1 MTRIGDFLK
10 APGGPQLECGCLPV
24 GAMASGMRVEL
35 PYVAVRGAH
44 PGKTLWINGQVHGD
58 EINGMIASLRFA
70 RSLDPA
76 AMRGNVVV
84 TPTANP
90 HALDF
95 RRKRN
100 PYDELDLDQT
110 FPGSATGL
118 VSERLA
124 HALFAQIRGVA
135 DMLVSLHTMNP
146 LFDSKLYA
154 VYKVHPASGVSELE
168 QLRALSV
175 FNPNVACR
183 QNVAGAGE
191 LPGNV
196 AGGIDYQALAAG
208 IPAFMVEL
216 GGGSRYEAHNV
227 EAAVVGFRRLAA
239 ALGILSPL
247 AGDTPPG
254 AVRRVT
260 RRHWVTFDKGGLFTP
275 EIEAGATVEAGTVM
289 GRTIDLFGEQVETFV
304 ARERSVVF
312 GLRRDPVVHT
322 GERAAFVATEWDT
335 VQV

>member
-1 MTRIGDFLK
+1 MSKIGEFLK
-10 APGGPQLECGCLPV
+10 ASGGARLECGRIPV
-24 GAMASGMRVEL
+24 GSMASGMSVDL
-35 PYVAVRGAH
+35 PYVAVRGAE

-70 RSLDPA
+70 RALDPTK
-76 AMRGNVVV
+76 MRGNVVV

-100 PYDELDLDQT
+100 PYDELDLDQS
-110 FPGSATGL
+110 FPGSAKGL
-118 VSERLA
+118 ISERLS

-146 LFDSKLYA
+146 LFDSRLYA
-154 VYKVHPASGVSELE
+154 VYKVHPDSGVSEQD
-168 QLRALSV
+168 QLKALSV

-191 LPGNV
+191 LPGNI

-227 EAAVVGFRRLAA
+227 EAAVLGFRRLAA
-239 ALGILSPL
+239 ALDILPAV
-247 AGDTPPG
+247 AGDWPPRSL
-254 AVRRVT
+254 RRVT
-260 RRHWVTFDKGGLFTP
+260 KRHWVTFEKGGLFTP
-275 EIEAGATVEAGTVM
+275 EVEAGSTVDGGTVI
-289 GRTIDLFGEQVETFV
+289 GRTMDLFGEPIESFV
-304 ARERSVVF
+304 AQGPSVVF

-322 GERAAFVATEWDT
+322 GERAAFVATEWDS
-335 VQV
+335 VLV

>member
-1 MTRIGDFLK
+1 MSSIGDFLH
-10 APGGPQLECGCLPV
+10 AAGGAQVECGRIPV
-24 GAMASGMRVEL
+24 GSMASGMGVDL
-35 PYVAVRGAH
+35 PYVAVRGAQ

-70 RSLDPA
+70 RSLDPKK
-76 AMRGNVVV
+76 MRGNVVV

-110 FPGSATGL
+110 FPGNARGL
-118 VSERLA
+118 ISERLS
-124 HALFAQIRGVA
+124 HALFAQIRGVT

-146 LFDSKLYA
+146 LFDSKLYC
-154 VYKVHPASGVSELE
+154 VYKVHPESGVSEQD
-168 QLRALSV
+168 QLRALCV

-183 QNVAGAGE
+183 QNVGGAGE
-191 LPGNV
+191 LPGNI

-208 IPAFMVEL
+208 IPSFMVEL
-216 GGGSRYEAHNV
+216 GGGSRYEPQNV
-227 EAAVVGFRRLAA
+227 ESAILGFRRLAA
-239 ALGILSPL
+239 QLAILPPV
-247 AGDTPPG
+247 AGDQAPG

-260 RRHWVTFDKGGLFTP
+260 KRNWVTFEKGGLFTP
-275 EIEAGATVEAGTVM
+275 QIEAGATVDAGTM
-289 GRTIDLFGEQVETFV
+289 IGCTTDLFGEQVE
-304 ARERSVVF
+304 SVVVQVPTIVF

-335 VQV
+335 VAV